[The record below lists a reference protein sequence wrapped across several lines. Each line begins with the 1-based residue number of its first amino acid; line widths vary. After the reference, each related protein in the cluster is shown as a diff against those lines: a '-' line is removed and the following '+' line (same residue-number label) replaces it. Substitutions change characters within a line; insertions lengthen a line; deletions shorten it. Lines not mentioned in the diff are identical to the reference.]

1 EGRWLGAAGKAPP
14 PPPTPGRRC
23 AHRRVSPSRW
33 DGRAAPLSPLGQR
46 ADWPL
51 ELQVSRPGL
60 AAALPARGA
69 GPVGGACGRN
79 VHAPPSGW
87 ASPRRAAAAPP
98 PSFRP
103 RLLPSVVPSFLL
115 RPRASRYGLAP
126 PLCPHHLR
134 IPEAVPAMEEDQE
147 LERMKCPLA
156 GTNKRF
162 LINTIKN
169 TLPSHKEQDP
179 EQKEGSKEATKSQGQ
194 KEEKRKKHRG
204 HPYKHSFQ
212 ARAPEGHS
220 PHRKPSSRDKSG
232 KRSNRR

>member
-1 EGRWLGAAGKAPP
+1 MKYSERPSLQSAIPSVLLFSPRVLRVYTRWHARKAEHIWKLDSVHTQFFWHKPWPVGAA
-14 PPPTPGRRC
+14 
-23 AHRRVSPSRW
+23 S
-33 DGRAAPLSPLGQR
+33 
-46 ADWPL
+46 
-51 ELQVSRPGL
+51 E
-60 AAALPARGA
+60 PAI
-69 GPVGGACGRN
+69 
-79 VHAPPSGW
+79 
-87 ASPRRAAAAPP
+87 
-98 PSFRP
+98 SFEIVLF
-103 RLLPSVVPSFLL
+103 LLP
-115 RPRASRYGLAP
+115 
-126 PLCPHHLR
+126 
-134 IPEAVPAMEEDQE
+134 
-147 LERMKCPLA
+147 RMKCPLA